1 MRWTSMSR
9 IEVFAESIL
18 RIADA
23 VRSGEVNPLEIQL
36 TPEYKK
42 LQDLKAEVGS
52 RLDIDEM
59 LNEVLGAKVSK
70 VQELARVIASP
81 ELYISKLR
89 TLSARDFARM
99 IVYHH
104 PIGIGHLDHS
114 TLDHSAVRI
123 RKFIEKLGTEQ
134 PEEEIPTITPLPNGY
149 TFPSEDAILL
159 EDAKAFGAGIPMD
172 QRIPLEKIIL
182 NEDFDEFLRRFLYI
196 VILISKGI
204 IQYNHEDRTI
214 VRGHGS

>member
-1 MRWTSMSR
+1 MSK

-42 LQDLKAEVGS
+42 LQDIKAEVGS

-89 TLSARDFARM
+89 TLSVRDFARM

-114 TLDHSAVRI
+114 TLDRSAFRI
-123 RKFIEKLGTEQ
+123 RKFIEKLGTEA
-134 PEEEIPTITPLPNGY
+134 PEDRIPTITPLPNGY
-149 TFPSEDAILL
+149 TFPSQDAILL
-159 EDAKAFGAGIPMD
+159 EDAIAFGDGIPMD
-172 QRIPLEKIIL
+172 QRIPLEEIIL

-214 VRGHGS
+214 VRGHGA

>member
-1 MRWTSMSR
+1 MSK

-18 RIADA
+18 KIAEA
-23 VRSGEVNPLEIQL
+23 VRSGKLSPLEIQL

-42 LQDLKAEVGS
+42 LQDLKAEVRS

-70 VQELARVIASP
+70 VQEMARVIASP
-81 ELYISKLR
+81 ELFVSKLR
-89 TLSARDFARM
+89 LLSARVLARM

-114 TLDHSAVRI
+114 TLVQSAVRI
-123 RKFIEKLGTEQ
+123 KRFIDKLGTEP
-134 PEEEIPTITPLPNGY
+134 PEERIPTITPLPKGY

-172 QRIPLEKIIL
+172 QRISLDKIIL
-182 NEDFDEFLRRFLYI
+182 NEDFDEFLRRFLYL

-204 IQYNHEDRTI
+204 IQYNHEDRTV
-214 VRGHGS
+214 VRGHGA